1 MASRLEKGT
10 AILTNHFIQ
19 DTETSLANLPLPRVV
34 RWAFFAIAPLM
45 SLPAI
50 RTYHR
55 CLVVIGLILLSVLSA
70 IGSTPWPHELGDVPP
85 DPAIRW
91 GRLENGLRYAIR
103 PNREPA
109 GRVYL
114 ILQVAVG
121 SVHERDDQRGY
132 AHFVEHMLFRG
143 TRRFPAS
150 SLLGFLQHEGL
161 AMGADTS
168 AFTNYTSTFYNLDL
182 PQNSPEKITLGLS
195 ILRDFADGGLFAKA
209 DIKREAKVIESERR
223 TRASSAS
230 QIGEA
235 LTAYLYPDTLLTRRS
250 PIGTPE
256 SVRSAT
262 AERLR
267 DFYRTWYRPS
277 RMTII
282 AVGDADPELIE
293 RLIQEQFATFRPA
306 IATEPTEPDLGFSSS
321 AGDDLQV
328 RFFQTPTAGGTS
340 SMLHSLTATTPQPD
354 TLARRQAQLAR
365 NAGFSILGARLNEIA
380 RRRAADIGD
389 TQVTWHDDFGHRRQ
403 AVIRIDTRADL
414 WRAGLRLAEQELR
427 RALIHGFTADEVKLQ
442 TIAYRNSFQE
452 AVRYA
457 GNRRSESLAQAI
469 RVSLEQNFV
478 ITAPEFDWEA
488 AAPLIDG
495 LTPETCAEAFLAAWA
510 TPNRRIAVIGHYDTA
525 LAEQDLRAAYEESA
539 YAAFFT
545 EKDAKEIAS
554 FDYNDFGPPGSI
566 TDRRHDD
573 RVDIHSLTFAN
584 GVRANLKHT
593 DFERNV
599 VQLRLRLGRGMSS
612 EPAEQPGLGVLTPG
626 TYTGGGL
633 GRYDNVELGRMLAG
647 DTLSINFTVEEDAFY
662 FSGYASAD
670 KLEKLL
676 QVVTAFLTDPAF
688 RPEGWQSTFAQLQS
702 HYPTVGREPVQFL
715 RSVCPTVMADGD
727 TRYGLP
733 LPVQAGERQPQ
744 QIETWLRPVLATG
757 AMEIGLAGDFDVETA
772 TTALANTLGA
782 LPKRDPATKPDLA
795 RTPRLPAKSIQQ
807 IWLLENSEPGKAAVR
822 VYWPGT
828 DGEDYVSSRKLQI
841 LAEILNDRLRLKIR
855 EELGATYGPRH
866 DVWGSEVWPGYG
878 YLFVE
883 IETSPAMAEKV
894 AALTRRIAQ
903 DIATKGI
910 SQDEFERVIEPRL
923 ANLKQELRQNGY
935 WLYHVLS
942 RMQEN
947 PGRVE
952 WPLTRENDY
961 RSMKRA
967 DVEAMAR
974 RHLGDGRVYTF
985 IARPK

>member
-1 MASRLEKGT
+1 M
-10 AILTNHFIQ
+10 
-19 DTETSLANLPLPRVV
+19 LPP
-34 RWAFFAIAPLM
+34 AF
-45 SLPAI
+45 
-50 RTYHR
+50 RTYR
-55 CLVVIGLILLSVLSA
+55 CRLIALGLFLLSALALLASP
-70 IGSTPWPHELGDVPP
+70 PWPHELGDVPP

-143 TRRFPAS
+143 TKKYPAS
-150 SLLGFLQHEGL
+150 SLTGFLQHEGL

-209 DIKREAKVIESERR
+209 DVRREAKVIESERR

-230 QIGEA
+230 QIGEGI
-235 LTAYLYPDTLLTRRS
+235 TAYLYPDTLLTRRS

-256 SVRSAT
+256 SVRDAT

-277 RMTII
+277 RMTVI
-282 AVGDADPELIE
+282 AVGDADPDLIE
-293 RLIQEQFATFRPA
+293 RLIREQFASFQPA
-306 IATEPTEPDLGFSSS
+306 VPAEPADPDLGFASPP
-321 AGDDLQV
+321 ADDLQV

-340 SMLHSLTATTPQPD
+340 SILYSLTATTPQPD
-354 TLARRQAQLAR
+354 TLVRRREQLVR

-389 TQVTWHDDFGHRRQ
+389 TQVSWSDDFGHRRQ
-403 AVIRIDTRADL
+403 ALIRIDTRAEL

-442 TIAYRNSFQE
+442 VIAYRNSFQE
-452 AVRYA
+452 AIRYA
-457 GNRRSESLAQAI
+457 ANRRSESLAQSI
-469 RVSLEQNFV
+469 RAGIEQNFV
-478 ITAPEFDWEA
+478 ITAPEFDWQA

-495 LTPETCAEAFLAAWA
+495 LTPETCAEAFRAAWA
-510 TPNRRIAVIGHYDTA
+510 SPNRQVAVIGHYGTP
-525 LAEQDLRAAYEESA
+525 LAESELRAAYEESA

-545 EKDAKEIAS
+545 EKDAKEIAV
-554 FDYNDFGPPGSI
+554 FDYTDFGPPGSV
-566 TDRRHDD
+566 TDRRHDE
-573 RVDIHSLTFAN
+573 RVDIHSLSFAN
-584 GVRANLKHT
+584 GVRANLKRT
-593 DFERNV
+593 DFEQNV
-599 VQLRLRLGRGMSS
+599 VQLRLRLGRGLSS
-612 EPAEQPGLGVLTPG
+612 EPADQPALGVLAPG

-647 DTLSINFTVEEDAFY
+647 DTLSFSFTAEEDAFY
-662 FSGYASAD
+662 FSGYASTD

-676 QVVTAFLTDPAF
+676 QVVTAFITDPAF

-715 RSVCPTVMADGD
+715 RAVCPNVMADGD

-733 LPVQAGERQPQ
+733 LPAQAGERQPHQ
-744 QIETWLRPVLATG
+744 VEAWLRPVLATG
-757 AMEIGLAGDFDVETA
+757 EMEVGLAGDFDPETA
-772 TTALANTLGA
+772 TAALAHTLGA
-782 LPKRDPATKPDLA
+782 LPARKAVARPDPA

-807 IWLLENSEPGKAAVR
+807 VWRLENSEPGKAAVR

-828 DGEDYVSSRKLQI
+828 DGDDYLTSRKLQV
-841 LAEILNDRLRLKIR
+841 LAEILNDRLRVKIR
-855 EELGATYGPRH
+855 EELGATYGPQH

-903 DIATKGI
+903 DIVAKGI
-910 SQDEFERVIEPRL
+910 TQDEFERVIEPRL
-923 ANLKQELRQNGY
+923 ANLKQELRHNGY

-942 RMQEN
+942 RMQET
-947 PGRVE
+947 PARVD
-952 WPLTRENDY
+952 WPLTRDRDY
-961 RSMKRA
+961 RSMQRT
-967 DVEAMAR
+967 DIEAVAR
-974 RHLGDGRVYTF
+974 RFLGDGRVYTF

>member
-1 MASRLEKGT
+1 MPPPPLRT
-10 AILTNHFIQ
+10 HCRHF
-19 DTETSLANLPLPRVV
+19 T
-34 RWAFFAIAPLM
+34 
-45 SLPAI
+45 
-50 RTYHR
+50 
-55 CLVVIGLILLSVLSA
+55 VIGLLLLSALVVL
-70 IGSTPWPHELGDVPP
+70 GSPPWPHELGDVPP
-85 DPAIRW
+85 DPVIRW
-91 GRLENGLRYAIR
+91 GRLENGLRYVIR
-103 PNREPA
+103 PNSEPA

-143 TRRFPAS
+143 TKKYPAS
-150 SLLGFLQHEGL
+150 SLTGFLQHEGL

-209 DIKREAKVIESERR
+209 DVRREAKVIESERR
-223 TRASSAS
+223 TRASSAA

-235 LTAYLYPDTLLTRRS
+235 ITAYLYPDTLLTRRL

-256 SVRSAT
+256 SVRAAT

-282 AVGDADPELIE
+282 AVGDAEPALIE
-293 RLIQEQFATFRPA
+293 RLIREQFASFGPA
-306 IATEPTEPDLGFSSS
+306 VPTEPVDPDLGFAS
-321 AGDDLQV
+321 AQGDDLQV

-340 SMLHSLTATTPQPD
+340 SILYSLNATKPQPD
-354 TLARRQAQLAR
+354 TLARRREQLVR

-380 RRRAADIGD
+380 RHRAADIGD
-389 TQVTWHDDFGHRRQ
+389 TQVSWSDDFGHRRQ
-403 AVIRIDTRADL
+403 ALIRIDTRAEL

-427 RALIHGFTADEVKLQ
+427 RALIHGFTEDEVKLQ

-457 GNRRSESLAQAI
+457 ANRRSESLAQAI
-469 RVSLEQNFV
+469 RSSLEQNFV
-478 ITAPEFDWEA
+478 TTAPDFDWQA

-495 LTPETCAEAFLAAWA
+495 LTPEACAEAFRAAWA
-510 TPNRRIAVIGHYDTA
+510 SPNRQIAVIGHYGA
-525 LAEQDLRAAYEESA
+525 PLAERELRTAYEESS

-545 EKDAKEIAS
+545 EQDAKEIVA
-554 FDYNDFGPPGSI
+554 FDYTDFGSPGTVTS
-566 TDRRHDD
+566 RRHDD
-573 RVDIHSLTFAN
+573 RVDVHSLTFAN
-584 GVRANLKHT
+584 GVRANLKRT
-593 DFERNV
+593 DFEQNMIQV
-599 VQLRLRLGRGMSS
+599 RLRLGRGLLS
-612 EPAEQPGLGVLTPG
+612 EPVAQPALGVLTPG

-647 DTLSINFTVEEDAFY
+647 DTLSFNFTVEEDGFY
-662 FSGYASAD
+662 FSGYASTD
-670 KLEKLL
+670 KLEKLF
-676 QVVTAFLTDPAF
+676 QVITAFITDPAF

-715 RSVCPTVMADGD
+715 RAVCPTVMADGD

-733 LPVQAGERQPQ
+733 VPAQAGERQPQ
-744 QIETWLRPVLATG
+744 QVAAWLRPVLATG
-757 AMEIGLAGDFDVETA
+757 AIEVGIAGDFDPETA
-772 TTALANTLGA
+772 TAVLARTLGA
-782 LPKRDPATKPDLA
+782 LPDRKPDARPDPA

-807 IWLLENSEPGKAAVR
+807 AWLLENSEPGKAAVR

-828 DGEDYVSSRKLQI
+828 DGDDYHTSRKLQV

-855 EELGATYGPRH
+855 EELGATYGPQH

-878 YLFVE
+878 YLFIE
-883 IETSPAMAEKV
+883 IETLPAMAEKV
-894 AALTRRIAQ
+894 ATLTRRIAQ

-910 SQDEFERVIEPRL
+910 TQDEFERVIEPRL
-923 ANLKQELRQNGY
+923 ANLRQELRHNGY

-942 RMQEN
+942 RMQET
-947 PGRVE
+947 PARVE
-952 WPLTRENDY
+952 WPITRDSDY
-961 RSMKRA
+961 RSMQREQI
-967 DVEAMAR
+967 EAVAR
-974 RHLGDGRVYTF
+974 RYLGDGRVYVF